1 MMNTKNDVE
10 KLKKLEMLNS
20 LKGTLENIKDKEDE
34 TYQIDDSLIKVFLGE
49 LMDCNSED
57 FEIINK
63 DTRKII
69 DEGISWINTIVQDDD
84 MFIPIKDIKNDKTMM
99 YELGKKI
106 PVNDMID
113 YEDYSRC
120 VNDVLYWLGNNYMDK
135 LNHVNFYHLESGDF
149 DCLIK
154 CEFEIKNI
162 DVFKKIAQEYY
173 KSSIQYP
180 LQFEKMNTFEKYDD
194 FTYAMDEWNISRYNK
209 RIETPYGYL
218 YVHENRR

>member
-49 LMDCNSED
+49 LMGCNSED